1 MYVLRVCKF
10 HGLVKVIIYLI
21 SRRKCVQRII
31 GREEGRVC
39 VEIKARKIIGGRRR
53 GTGLFCEIVKLSE
66 ILK

>member
-39 VEIKARKIIGGRRR
+39 VEIKARKI
-53 GTGLFCEIVKLSE
+53 TGKKEGHGAFL
-66 ILK
+66 

>member
-1 MYVLRVCKF
+1 MYVLRLCKF

-39 VEIKARKIIGGRRR
+39 VEIKARKITGEEGGAR
-53 GTGLFCEIVKLSE
+53 GFFVKL
-66 ILK
+66 